1 MYAIMNIG
9 LLFSRKGGIKDMH
22 DDADVYRSSRRE
34 RRKKRQHMSAMKVY
48 MATAVLL
55 AIMSVAA
62 ALIQAIV

>member
-1 MYAIMNIG
+1 
-9 LLFSRKGGIKDMH
+9 MH

-34 RRKKRQHMSAMKVY
+34 RKRKRQHMSAMKVY